1 MNGEIIKG
9 IGSRILGP
17 DGPIASSLQ
26 GYEPREAQI
35 EIANVIGECL
45 SGGRHALLDAG
56 TGTGKSLAYLIPAI
70 ELGERV
76 VVSTDTIALQEQLV
90 KKDLPFLE
98 KALDRPIEYA
108 VAKGKSNFLCPRNLI
123 EGVHQNTIAP
133 NHAAQAREAERV
145 LKVFQAGEFSG
156 DKSDL
161 RSELWDSTWA
171 DISADDTCEGSS
183 CKHKATCP
191 YMLAKEKLESSQIII
206 TNHTMYLF
214 SCYVKQKTGG
224 MVSIIPDAVNLVA
237 DEAHTFPDKI
247 QDVFGVDL
255 KQRRPLA
262 ILQRIRKQAKNL
274 SIELNFDADEIGKRS
289 QAFFSKFWGAVKEQQ
304 LLTDFPE
311 EVLIDAVAARDNLI
325 AAFGPIRL
333 EINRELSM
341 ISQTDFE
348 RPRAVGSLADAINSL
363 REDLQEILPRKIEIA
378 NDQDGTLGEPFFDW
392 DPDQVYYCEITEDNF
407 RNKFTTLSRKP
418 AEAAGVLREVIYPS
432 LNSAIMI
439 SATLASGKGESG
451 FKATINEFGME
462 DCDPA
467 LVQVESP
474 FDYGSQV
481 IGYYPKGVLPEP
493 RDPQYHDKLSMILA
507 DIIKQNNGH
516 TFVLFTSN
524 RDLKAC
530 ARVLRDTVTHDLF
543 VQGEGSKDELV
554 RGFRETPNSVL
565 LGVKT
570 FWTGVDIPGETLSCV
585 VIPKLPFPQPDHP
598 LVKAR
603 CERIKARG
611 GSDFAEYS
619 LPRCIRDFKQG
630 FGRLIRTGT
639 DTGQF
644 ACLDPRLATARY
656 GKTIRNALPTFR
668 WSTEI
673 DARPT
678 QEDSA

>member
-1 MNGEIIKG
+1 VNGEIAAG
-9 IGSRILGP
+9 IGTRILGP
-17 DGPIASSLQ
+17 DGPIASSLP

-35 EIANVIGECL
+35 EIADIIGDCL
-45 SGGRHALLDAG
+45 KNGRHALLEAG

-98 KALDRPIEYA
+98 KALGKPIEYA

-133 NHAAQAREAERV
+133 NNSLQAQEVVNALDAF
-145 LKVFQAGEFSG
+145 KSGEWNG

-161 RSELWDSTWA
+161 RGNLWDGTWA
-171 DISADDTCEGSS
+171 DICADDTCEGSS
-183 CKHKATCP
+183 CKHAKTCP
-191 YMLAKEKLESSQIII
+191 YMLAKEKLESAQIII
-206 TNHTMYLF
+206 TNHTMYLL

-262 ILQRIRKQAKNL
+262 ILQRIKKQAKNL
-274 SIELNFDADEIGKRS
+274 SIDIEFDSEEIGRRS

-304 LLTDFPE
+304 LLIDFPE
-311 EVLIDAVAARDNLI
+311 EVLVEAVAARDNLI

-348 RPRAVGSLADAINSL
+348 RRRAVGSLADAINSL
-363 REDLQEILPRKIEIA
+363 REDLLEILPFHRVE
-378 NDQDGTLGEPFFDW
+378 DPDEGPPGSEFCW
-392 DPDQVYYCEITEDNF
+392 DPDQVYYCEISEDNF

-439 SATLASGKGESG
+439 SATMTAGKGESG
-451 FKATINEFGME
+451 WKPTISEFGME
-462 DCDPA
+462 GCDPA
-467 LVQVESP
+467 LAQVESP
-474 FDYGSQV
+474 FDYPSQV

-493 RDPQYHDKLSMILA
+493 RDPQYHAKLANILG

-524 RDLKAC
+524 RDLKEVS
-530 ARVLRDTVTHDLF
+530 RLLGFIVPHRLF
-543 VQGEGSKDELV
+543 IQGTGSKDELV
-554 RGFRETPNSVL
+554 RGFRESPNSVL

-611 GSDFAEYS
+611 GSDFIEYS

-639 DTGQF
+639 DIGQF
-644 ACLDPRLATARY
+644 ACLDPRLATAKY

-673 DARPT
+673 DAKPT
-678 QEDSA
+678 QADQP